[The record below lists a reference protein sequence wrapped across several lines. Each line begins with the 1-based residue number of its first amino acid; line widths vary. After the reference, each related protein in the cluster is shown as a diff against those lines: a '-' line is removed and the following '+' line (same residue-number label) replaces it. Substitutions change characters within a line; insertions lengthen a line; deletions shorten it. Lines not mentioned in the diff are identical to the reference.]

1 MLGSFVCLEYRELE
15 MFALRL
21 NRFFFLADVATTK
34 GGDDVREELDFQFDE
49 DMDLPVGKQNK

>member
-1 MLGSFVCLEYRELE
+1 MILRSVIEI
-15 MFALRL
+15 FAARL
-21 NRFFFLADVATTK
+21 NRNFFLEDVATTK